1 MSEVLVE
8 RSERTLII
16 TMNRPKVN
24 AINHAMSRA
33 LYRAFDRLQNDR
45 SLMVG
50 ILASANPRVFS
61 AGWDLRDVVEG
72 DYRPDDYFDP
82 EYLKKYAGN
91 ETALQIEKGL
101 HQNTSL
107 KVIPAAPDQP

>member
-1 MSEVLVE
+1 MSDDGIETE
-8 RSERTLII
+8 QRGKILII

-33 LYRAFDRLQNDR
+33 LYRAFHRLQNDR
-45 SLMVG
+45 GLMVG

-61 AGWDLRDVVEG
+61 AGWDLRDVAEG

-82 EYLKKYAGN
+82 EKGHGPG
-91 ETALQIEKGL
+91 ALPASSRIGSS
-101 HQNTSL
+101 TSR
-107 KVIPAAPDQP
+107 